1 MTLKESGD
9 YKYILYLMD
18 HFPKFHCLSPLPR
31 KASAN
36 VNTALTGICGTIG
49 LPNIIQTDN
58 GSEFSKLEDIYS
70 GVILVYIYCYLS
82 LPEEDYGFPVR
93 LAAQTCDN

>member
-9 YKYILYLMD
+9 YKYILHLMD

-31 KASAN
+31 KTSAN

-49 LPNIIQTDN
+49 LPDIIQTDN
-58 GSEFSKLEDIYS
+58 GSKFSKLGDIFR
-70 GVILVYIYCYLS
+70 GNFGLYLLLFAS
-82 LPEEDYGFPVR
+82 
-93 LAAQTCDN
+93 T

>member
-18 HFPKFHCLSPLPR
+18 HFPKFHCLPR

-49 LPNIIQTDN
+49 LPNISQTDN
-58 GSEFSKLEDIYS
+58 GSEFSKLVDIFR
-70 GVILVYIYCYLS
+70 GNFGQNLLLFCLYLKRIM
-82 LPEEDYGFPVR
+82 GF
-93 LAAQTCDN
+93 LCLKINQKL